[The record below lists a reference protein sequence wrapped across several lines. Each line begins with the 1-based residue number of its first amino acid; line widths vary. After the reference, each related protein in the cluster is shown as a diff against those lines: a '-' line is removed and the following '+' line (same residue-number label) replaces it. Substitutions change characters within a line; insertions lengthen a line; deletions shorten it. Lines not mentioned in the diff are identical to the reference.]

1 MPDEQQET
9 SSTSSQTETQQAGT
23 QQTEIQQTETQQAE
37 PVGDGDYRVQ
47 QGDCMQSIA
56 ARRGFLWE
64 TLWNL
69 PENKQLKET
78 RKDPNCLLPGDR
90 VHVPEPRPRQEG
102 GATEQKHR
110 FRRKGL
116 PAMLRLQFQNEGE
129 ALASQP
135 FTFTTD
141 LTEPYEG
148 TTDGDGVAEIPIPT
162 GAHHGTIRVGVG
174 EEQKVYEVD
183 LGQLDPYDSISGV
196 QARLN
201 NLGYGAGEV
210 DGRLS
215 ARTERALRQF
225 QRQQQLEITG
235 RLDEKTCDKLRELN
249 GS

>member
-9 SSTSSQTETQQAGT
+9 SSSTSA
-23 QQTEIQQTETQQAE
+23 QTETQQAE
-37 PVGDGDYRVQ
+37 PVGDGNYRVQ

-90 VHVPEPRPRQEG
+90 VHIPEPRPHQES

-116 PAMLRLQFQNEGE
+116 PAMLRLQFENEGE
-129 ALASQP
+129 ALAGQP

-162 GAHHGTIRVGVG
+162 GAHHGTIRIG
-174 EEQKVYEVD
+174 EGEDQKVYEVD
-183 LGQLDPYDSISGV
+183 LGQLDPHDSISGV

-210 DGRLS
+210 DGRLN

-225 QRQQQLEITG
+225 QRQQKLEITG
-235 RLDEKTCDKLRELN
+235 RIDVKTCDKLRELN